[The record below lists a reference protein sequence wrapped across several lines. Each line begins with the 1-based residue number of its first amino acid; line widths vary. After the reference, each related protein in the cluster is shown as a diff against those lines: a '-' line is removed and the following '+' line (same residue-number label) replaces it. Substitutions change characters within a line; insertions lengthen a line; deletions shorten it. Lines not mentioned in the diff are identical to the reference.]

1 MTKQYTN
8 GVAYVLYAKGKDGEM
23 LRIAGQTDA
32 SLALEGNLT
41 SITNK
46 DDFGWSSDIQG
57 AKSFSIST
65 TSLLALS
72 DEGHELLEEAFMNGT
87 NLPIEVRTP
96 SKTKWSGQIKVASL
110 SYDLGAEDVAQYSAE
125 LVGQGALKRIE
136 QTEEEEEP
144 ENVEQ
149 TEEEEPENGDNGED

>member
-1 MTKQYTN
+1 MSKQYTN
-8 GVAYVLYAKGKDGEM
+8 GVAYVLYAEKDGEM
-23 LRIAGQTDA
+23 MRIAGQTDA
-32 SLALEGNLT
+32 SLELEGNLT

-65 TSLLALS
+65 SSLLALS

-96 SKTKWSGQIKVASL
+96 SNTKWSGQVKVASL
-110 SYDLGAEDVAQYSAE
+110 SYDLGAEDVASYSAE

-136 QTEEEEEP
+136 QP
-144 ENVEQ
+144 EDES
-149 TEEEEPENGDNGED
+149 PEDVDNSNPDDGDNGDD